1 MTQSNFLFL
10 GDSLIA
16 DFDWQTRMRH
26 FEILNHGV
34 PGETV
39 QGLRNR
45 LPALTKTLAS
55 PDLILIMIG
64 TNNLIIEDFSFM
76 ESLRQVILT
85 LTTNYPTAEVITNS
99 LFPCQ
104 LPWVPP
110 KTIQRINTA
119 IETLTK
125 QTGSCYLKMFDKF
138 EPSQEFF
145 LDDGI
150 HLTEKAYD
158 IWAKSILE
166 YVSFLIE
173 DDQAPINNLCT

>member
-1 MTQSNFLFL
+1 MTQNNFLFL

-16 DFDWQTRMRH
+16 DFDWQVRMHH
-26 FEILNHGV
+26 FEILNHGL

-45 LPALTKTLAS
+45 LSTLTKTLAS

-76 ESLRQVILT
+76 ESFRQVILT
-85 LTTNYPTAEVITNS
+85 LTSNYPAAEVITNS

-104 LPWVPP
+104 LPWVPEDMIP
-110 KTIQRINTA
+110 RINST
-119 IETLTK
+119 IETMTR
-125 QTGSCYLKMFDKF
+125 QTGSCYLDMFKKF
-138 EPSQEFF
+138 DPTPEYFQS
-145 LDDGI
+145 DGI
-150 HLTEKAYD
+150 HLTDKAYD

-173 DDQAPINNLCT
+173 DNQAVNNLCT